1 MRGGTT
7 LPPALTMVYGNL
19 MKQRPI
25 RWSVYAG
32 LAPAI
37 LIVVFAYIGTMIWT
51 IGISFTDSRMLPVAR
66 FSGVNQYVR
75 LFSTDRWL
83 TSIQNMVIFGVLM
96 IGVSLLLGFLLAV
109 ALDQRIR
116 AEGFLRTVI
125 LYPYAMS
132 FIVTGLV
139 WQWILNPTLGIEKTV
154 RGWGF
159 ENFRF
164 DWIVQQETAI
174 YCVVLAGIWHAA
186 GLVMAIMLAGL
197 RGIDPDLWKASRI
210 DGIRPWRFYLHIVV
224 PILRPGFISA
234 TVLLSLGVVKLYDL
248 VLVLTGGGPGFSSDV
263 PAKFVM
269 DYLFQRQNIGLATA
283 AATTL
288 LITVLCVLTPWL
300 YAEYFR
306 NDKRKD

>member
-1 MRGGTT
+1 
-7 LPPALTMVYGNL
+7 

-25 RWSVYAG
+25 RWSVYVG
-32 LAPAI
+32 LMPAI
-37 LIVVFAYIGTMIWT
+37 LIVVFAYLGTMIWT
-51 IGISFTDSRMLPVAR
+51 VGISFTDSRMLPAAR
-66 FSGVNQYVR
+66 FAGVNQYIR
-75 LFSTDRWL
+75 LFATDRWL

-96 IGVSLLLGFLLAV
+96 IGISLVLGFLLAV
-109 ALDQRIR
+109 AIDQRVR
-116 AEGFLRTVI
+116 AEGVLRTVI

-159 ENFRF
+159 ESFRF
-164 DWIVQQETAI
+164 DWIVGQDTAI
-174 YCVVLAGIWHAA
+174 YCVVLAGVWHAA

-210 DGIRPWRFYLHIVV
+210 DGIKPWRFYLHIVIPV
-224 PILRPGFISA
+224 LRPSFISA

-288 LITVLCVLTPWL
+288 LVTVLCVLTPWL
-300 YAEYFR
+300 YTEYFR
-306 NDKRKD
+306 RQTPKG

>member
-1 MRGGTT
+1 
-7 LPPALTMVYGNL
+7 
-19 MKQRPI
+19 MKQRSI

-32 LAPAI
+32 LLPAI
-37 LIVVFAYIGTMIWT
+37 LIVVFAYIGTMLWT
-51 IGISFTDSRMLPVAR
+51 AGISFTSSRMLPVADFAG
-66 FSGVNQYVR
+66 FSQYVR
-75 LFSTDRWL
+75 LFKSARWL
-83 TSIQNMVIFGVLM
+83 TSVENMVIFGVLM
-96 IGVSLLLGFLLAV
+96 IALALVIGFLLAV

-116 AEGFLRTVI
+116 AEGAIRTVI

-139 WQWILNPTLGIEKTV
+139 WQWILNPTLGIQHTV

-164 DWIVQQETAI
+164 DWIIQRETAI
-174 YCVVLAGIWHAA
+174 YCVVLAAVWHAS

-197 RGIDPDLWKASRI
+197 RGVDQDLWKASRV
-210 DGIRPWRFYLHIVV
+210 DGVRPWRFYFHIVI
-224 PILRPGFISA
+224 PILKPSFISA

-248 VLVLTGGGPGFSSDV
+248 VLVLTGGGPGFASDV

-288 LITVLCVLTPWL
+288 LITVMSVLVPWL
-300 YAEYFR
+300 YVEYFR
-306 NDKRKD
+306 AEKQKD

>member
-1 MRGGTT
+1 MT
-7 LPPALTMVYGNL
+7 
-19 MKQRPI
+19 QRRI
-25 RWSVYAG
+25 RWSVYIG
-32 LAPAI
+32 LTPAI
-37 LIVVFAYIGTMIWT
+37 LIVVFAYVGTMIWT
-51 IGISFTDSRMLPVAR
+51 VGISFTDSRMLPVAR
-66 FSGVNQYVR
+66 FIGVNQYIR
-75 LFSTDRWL
+75 LFATERWL
-83 TSIQNMVIFGVLM
+83 TSVQNMVIFGILM
-96 IGVSLLLGFLLAV
+96 IGISLLLGFLLAV

-116 AEGFLRTVI
+116 AEGLLRTII

-139 WQWILNPTLGIEKTV
+139 WQWVLNPTLGIQETV
-154 RGWGF
+154 RSWGF

-197 RGIDPDLWKASRI
+197 RGIDQDLWKASRI
-210 DGIRPWRFYLHIVV
+210 DGIKPWRFYLHIVI
-224 PILRPGFISA
+224 PILRPSFISA

-288 LITVLCVLTPWL
+288 LITVLCVLTPWF

-306 NDKRKD
+306 AGKREC

>member
-1 MRGGTT
+1 
-7 LPPALTMVYGNL
+7 
-19 MKQRPI
+19 MKQGSI

-32 LAPAI
+32 LTPAI
-37 LIVVFAYIGTMIWT
+37 LIVVFAYVGTMIWT

-66 FSGVNQYVR
+66 FAGISQYVR
-75 LFSTDRWL
+75 LFGSDRWL
-83 TSIQNMVIFGVLM
+83 TSLQNMVLFGVLM
-96 IGVSLLLGFLLAV
+96 IGISLALGFLLAV
-109 ALDQRIR
+109 ALDQRVR

-132 FIVTGLV
+132 FIVTGVV
-139 WQWILNPTLGIEKTV
+139 WQWILGPTLGIQETV

-164 DWIVQQETAI
+164 DWIVQKETAI

-197 RGIDPDLWKASRI
+197 RGIDQDLWKASRI
-210 DGIRPWRFYLHIVV
+210 DGIKPWRFYLHIVI
-224 PILRPGFISA
+224 PMLRPSFISA

-248 VLVLTGGGPGFSSDV
+248 VLVLTGCGPGFSSDV

-288 LITVLCVLTPWL
+288 LIAVLCVLTPWL

-306 NDKRKD
+306 AERPKD

>member
-1 MRGGTT
+1 
-7 LPPALTMVYGNL
+7 
-19 MKQRPI
+19 MKQGSI

-32 LAPAI
+32 LTPAI

-66 FSGVNQYVR
+66 FAGISQYVR
-75 LFSTDRWL
+75 LFGSDRWL
-83 TSIQNMVIFGVLM
+83 TSLQNMVLFGVLM
-96 IGVSLLLGFLLAV
+96 IGISLALGFLLAV
-109 ALDQRIR
+109 ALDQRVR

-125 LYPYAMS
+125 LYPYAIS

-139 WQWILNPTLGIEKTV
+139 WQWILNPTLGIQETV

-159 ENFRF
+159 EDFRF
-164 DWIVQQETAI
+164 DWIVQKETAI

-197 RGIDPDLWKASRI
+197 RGIDQDLWKASRI
-210 DGIRPWRFYLHIVV
+210 DGIKPWRFYLHIVI
-224 PILRPGFISA
+224 PMLRPSFISA

-306 NDKRKD
+306 PERPKE

>member
-1 MRGGTT
+1 
-7 LPPALTMVYGNL
+7 

-25 RWSVYAG
+25 RWSVYVG
-32 LAPAI
+32 LMPAI
-37 LIVVFAYIGTMIWT
+37 LIVVFAYLGTMIWT
-51 IGISFTDSRMLPVAR
+51 VGISFTDSRMLPAAR
-66 FSGVNQYVR
+66 FAGVNQYIR
-75 LFSTDRWL
+75 LFATDRWL

-96 IGVSLLLGFLLAV
+96 IGISLVLGFLLAV
-109 ALDQRIR
+109 AIDQRVR
-116 AEGFLRTVI
+116 AEGMLRTVI

-159 ENFRF
+159 KSFRF
-164 DWIVQQETAI
+164 DWIVGQDTAI
-174 YCVVLAGIWHAA
+174 YCVVLAGVWHAA
-186 GLVMAIMLAGL
+186 GLVMTIMLAGL

-210 DGIRPWRFYLHIVV
+210 DGIKPWRFYLHIVIPV
-224 PILRPGFISA
+224 LRPSFISA

-288 LITVLCVLTPWL
+288 LVTVLCVLTPWL

-306 NDKRKD
+306 RQTPKG

>member
-1 MRGGTT
+1 
-7 LPPALTMVYGNL
+7 

-25 RWSVYAG
+25 RWSVYVG
-32 LAPAI
+32 LMPAI
-37 LIVVFAYIGTMIWT
+37 LIVVFAYLGTMIWT
-51 IGISFTDSRMLPVAR
+51 VGISFTDSRMLPAAR
-66 FSGVNQYVR
+66 FAGVNQYIR
-75 LFSTDRWL
+75 LFATDRWL

-96 IGVSLLLGFLLAV
+96 IGISLVLGFLLAV
-109 ALDQRIR
+109 AIDQRVR
-116 AEGFLRTVI
+116 AEGVLRTVI

-159 ENFRF
+159 ESFRF
-164 DWIVQQETAI
+164 DWIVGQDTAI
-174 YCVVLAGIWHAA
+174 YCVVLAGVWHAA

-210 DGIRPWRFYLHIVV
+210 DGIKPWRFYLHIVIPV
-224 PILRPGFISA
+224 LRPSFISA

-288 LITVLCVLTPWL
+288 LVTVLCVLTPWL

-306 NDKRKD
+306 RQTPKG

>member
-1 MRGGTT
+1 
-7 LPPALTMVYGNL
+7 
-19 MKQRPI
+19 MKQGSI

-32 LAPAI
+32 LTPAI
-37 LIVVFAYIGTMIWT
+37 LIVVFAYVGTMIWT

-66 FSGVNQYVR
+66 FAGISQYVR
-75 LFSTDRWL
+75 LFGSDRWL
-83 TSIQNMVIFGVLM
+83 TSLQNMVLFGVLM
-96 IGVSLLLGFLLAV
+96 IGISLALGFLLAV
-109 ALDQRIR
+109 ALDQRVR

-139 WQWILNPTLGIEKTV
+139 WQWILGPTLGIQETV

-164 DWIVQQETAI
+164 DWIVQKETAI

-197 RGIDPDLWKASRI
+197 RGIDQDLWKASRI
-210 DGIRPWRFYLHIVV
+210 DGIKPWRFYLHIVI
-224 PILRPGFISA
+224 PMLRPSFISA

-288 LITVLCVLTPWL
+288 LITVLCALTPWL

-306 NDKRKD
+306 AERPKD

>member
-1 MRGGTT
+1 
-7 LPPALTMVYGNL
+7 

-32 LAPAI
+32 LTPAI

-51 IGISFTDSRMLPVAR
+51 VGISFTDSRMLPVAR
-66 FSGVNQYVR
+66 FAGINQYVR
-75 LFSTDRWL
+75 LFGTDRWL
-83 TSIQNMVIFGVLM
+83 TSIHNMVIFGVLM
-96 IGVSLLLGFLLAV
+96 IGISLVLGFLLAV

-125 LYPYAMS
+125 LYPYAIS

-139 WQWILNPTLGIEKTV
+139 WQWILNPTIGIEKTV

-174 YCVVLAGIWHAA
+174 YCVVLAGVWHAA

-210 DGIRPWRFYLHIVV
+210 DGIRPWRFYWHIVV
-224 PILRPGFISA
+224 PILRPSFISA

-306 NDKRKD
+306 AEKREH

>member
-1 MRGGTT
+1 
-7 LPPALTMVYGNL
+7 

-32 LAPAI
+32 LMPAI

-51 IGISFTDSRMLPVAR
+51 VGISFTDSRMLPAAR
-66 FSGVNQYVR
+66 FAGVNQYIR
-75 LFSTDRWL
+75 LFATDRWL
-83 TSIQNMVIFGVLM
+83 TSIQNMVVFGVLM
-96 IGVSLLLGFLLAV
+96 IGISLVLGFLLAV
-109 ALDQRIR
+109 AIDQRVR
-116 AEGFLRTVI
+116 AEGVLRTVI

-139 WQWILNPTLGIEKTV
+139 WQWILNPTLGIEETV

-159 ENFRF
+159 ESFRF
-164 DWIVQQETAI
+164 DWIVGQDTAI
-174 YCVVLAGIWHAA
+174 YCVVLAGVWHAA

-210 DGIRPWRFYLHIVV
+210 DGIKPWRFYLHIVIPV
-224 PILRPGFISA
+224 LRPSFISA

-288 LITVLCVLTPWL
+288 LVTVLCVLTPWL

-306 NDKRKD
+306 RQTPTG

>member
-1 MRGGTT
+1 MIRE
-7 LPPALTMVYGNL
+7 AKMNR
-19 MKQRPI
+19 RPI

-37 LIVVFAYIGTMIWT
+37 LIVVFAYLGTMVWT
-51 IGISFTDSRMLPVAR
+51 VGISFTESRMLPVAR
-66 FSGVNQYVR
+66 FAGIDQYVR
-75 LFSTDRWL
+75 LFGTERWL
-83 TSIQNMVIFGVLM
+83 TSLQNMVIFGVLM
-96 IGVSLLLGFLLAV
+96 ISISLILGFLLAV

-116 AEGFLRTVI
+116 AEGFLRTII

-139 WQWILNPTLGIEKTV
+139 WQWILNPTLGIEQTV

-159 ENFRF
+159 ETFRF
-164 DWIVQQETAI
+164 DWIIQKETAI

-210 DGIRPWRFYLHIVV
+210 DGIKPWRFYWHIVV
-224 PILRPGFISA
+224 PILRPSFISA

-288 LITVLCVLTPWL
+288 LITVLCLLTPWL

-306 NDKRKD
+306 AEKRSA

>member
-1 MRGGTT
+1 
-7 LPPALTMVYGNL
+7 
-19 MKQRPI
+19 MKQGSI

-32 LAPAI
+32 LTPAI
-37 LIVVFAYIGTMIWT
+37 LIVVFAYVGTMIWT

-66 FSGVNQYVR
+66 FAGISQYVR
-75 LFSTDRWL
+75 LFGSDRWL
-83 TSIQNMVIFGVLM
+83 TSLQNMVLFGVMM
-96 IGVSLLLGFLLAV
+96 IGISLALGFLLAV
-109 ALDQRIR
+109 ALDQRVR

-139 WQWILNPTLGIEKTV
+139 WQWILAPTLGIQETV

-164 DWIVQQETAI
+164 DWIVQKETAI

-197 RGIDPDLWKASRI
+197 RGIDQDLWKASRI
-210 DGIRPWRFYLHIVV
+210 DGIKPWRFYLHIVI
-224 PILRPGFISA
+224 PMLRPSFISA

-306 NDKRKD
+306 AERPKD

>member
-1 MRGGTT
+1 
-7 LPPALTMVYGNL
+7 
-19 MKQRPI
+19 MKQRRPV

-32 LAPAI
+32 LMPAI
-37 LIVVFAYIGTMIWT
+37 LIVVFAYVGTMVWT
-51 IGISFTDSRMLPVAR
+51 VGISFTDSRMLPVAR
-66 FSGVNQYVR
+66 FAGLNQYVR
-75 LFSTDRWL
+75 LFGTERWL
-83 TSIQNMVIFGVLM
+83 TSILNMVIFGVLM
-96 IGVSLLLGFLLAV
+96 IAISLVLGFLLAV
-109 ALDQRIR
+109 GLDRRIR
-116 AEGFLRTVI
+116 AEGFLRTII

-139 WQWILNPTLGIEKTV
+139 WQWMLNPTLGIEQTV
-154 RGWGF
+154 RGWGL
-159 ENFRF
+159 ESFRF
-164 DWIVQQETAI
+164 DWITHKETAI
-174 YCVVLAGIWHAA
+174 YCVVLAGVWHAT

-210 DGIRPWRFYLHIVV
+210 DGVKPWRFYWHIVV
-224 PILRPGFISA
+224 PILRPSFISA

-288 LITVLCVLTPWL
+288 LITVLCVLAPWL
-300 YAEYFR
+300 YTEYFR
-306 NDKRKD
+306 AEKQKD